1 MSKQRLDVHNIIL
14 KAVEKTGERYK
25 VYYNPVSNIKLEYP
39 CIIYRRKG
47 IHQRHADD
55 IRYHTHTSY
64 QLTIIDKRVE
74 SPVVEKLLENQY
86 CTYNNEFVSENMNH
100 TIMTLNSGGI
110 TNG

>member
-1 MSKQRLDVHNIIL
+1 MSKQRLDMHNIIL

-25 VYYNPVSNIKLEYP
+25 VYYNPKLEYP

-55 IRYHTHTSY
+55 IRYHMHTSY
-64 QLTIIDKRVE
+64 QLTIIDKRIE
-74 SPVVEKLLENQY
+74 SPVVDALLENQY

>member
-1 MSKQRLDVHNIIL
+1 MSKQRLDMHNIIL

-25 VYYNPVSNIKLEYP
+25 VYYNPVANTKLEYP

-55 IRYHTHTSY
+55 IQYHTHTSY

-74 SPVVEKLLENQY
+74 SPVVDALLENQY

>member
-14 KAVEKTGERYK
+14 KAVDKTGERYK
-25 VYYNPVSNIKLEYP
+25 VYYNPVANIKLEYP

-55 IRYHTHTSY
+55 IRYHTHMSY

-74 SPVVEKLLENQY
+74 SPVVDVLLENQY